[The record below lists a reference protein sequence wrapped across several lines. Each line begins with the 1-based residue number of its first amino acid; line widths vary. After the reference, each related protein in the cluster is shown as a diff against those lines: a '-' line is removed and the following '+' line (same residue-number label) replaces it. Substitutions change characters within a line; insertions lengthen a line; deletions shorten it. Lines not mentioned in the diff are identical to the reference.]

1 MKNVRVR
8 FAPSPTGFLHIG
20 GLRTALFNYLFAK
33 KHGGTFIL
41 RIEDTDA
48 ARYVPESLANI
59 IEALQW
65 YGLIWD
71 EGPDPLDPFEKSI
84 GDAGPYIQSKRKKIY
99 QTHVSELLERSAAY
113 PCFCTTERLDSLRK
127 KQASEK
133 QTPRYDGLCR
143 ALNPSEVKSRLVS
156 GTSHTIRLRVPT
168 EGSLT
173 FRDMI
178 RGEVTFECAT
188 IDDQVLL
195 KSDGFPTYHLANVVD
210 DHLMNISHVI
220 RAEEWLPSTPKH
232 ILLYKALEWT
242 PPFFAHL
249 PMILGSDRTK
259 LSKRHGAEPALEYR
273 QRGFLPQAV
282 INYIAL
288 LGWNPGGDREFF
300 TLNQLTN
307 GFSIEK
313 VNKAPSIFDIQKM
326 RWTNASYLRT
336 MEPNR
341 LAPFARKFV
350 TDKEISDEKLANLL
364 VSIRDRI
371 ETLEEIGEWGSYFF
385 QKDIAYDPALLI
397 PAPGTKETALVALIF
412 VSEVLEK
419 MNDEDFTEP
428 VLRDLFVNR
437 IKSSGKKNGEILWPL
452 RVAISG
458 KKASP
463 DVFAMM
469 AVLGREVITQRV
481 ATALILA
488 QGLKKA

>member
-1 MKNVRVR
+1 MSDVRVR

-33 KHGGTFIL
+33 KHGGEFVL

-48 ARYVPESLANI
+48 ARYVPEALTNI
-59 IEALQW
+59 IEALRW
-65 YGLIWD
+65 YGLAWD
-71 EGPDPLDPFEKSI
+71 EGPDPTAPLTKSL
-84 GDAGPYIQSKRKKIY
+84 GSFGPYIQSQRKKIY
-99 QTHVSELLERSAAY
+99 QTYVSELLESGAAY

-127 KQASEK
+127 EQVNERRA
-133 QTPRYDGLCR
+133 PRYDGLCR
-143 ALNPSEVKSRLVS
+143 NLDASDVQSRLIS
-156 GTSHTIRLRVPT
+156 GVAHTIRLRVPQ
-168 EGSLT
+168 EGTCT
-173 FRDMI
+173 FNDMI
-178 RGEVTFECAT
+178 RGDVTFECSV

-210 DHLMNISHVI
+210 DHLMKISHVI

-232 ILLYKALEWT
+232 ILLYQALNWT
-242 PPFFAHL
+242 PPRFAHL

-259 LSKRHGAEPALEYR
+259 LSKRHGADPALEYR

-300 TLNQLTN
+300 TLSQLIDE
-307 GFSIEK
+307 FSIEK

-336 MEPNR
+336 MEPNI
-341 LAPFARKFV
+341 LVSFARKFV
-350 TDKEISDEKLANLL
+350 PDKEISDKKLANLL
-364 VSIRDRI
+364 ISIRDRI

-385 QKDIAYDPALLI
+385 QNDITYDPALLI
-397 PAPGTKETALVALIF
+397 PTAGTKETTVVALTF

-419 MNDEDFTEP
+419 MNDEDFTES
-428 VLRDLFVNR
+428 VLRNLFVNR
-437 IKSSGKKNGEILWPL
+437 IKSGGKKNGEILWPL
-452 RVAISG
+452 RVAVSG

-469 AVLGREVITQRV
+469 EVLGRKVSTQRV
-481 ATALILA
+481 ITALSLA
-488 QGLKKA
+488 QGLKKD